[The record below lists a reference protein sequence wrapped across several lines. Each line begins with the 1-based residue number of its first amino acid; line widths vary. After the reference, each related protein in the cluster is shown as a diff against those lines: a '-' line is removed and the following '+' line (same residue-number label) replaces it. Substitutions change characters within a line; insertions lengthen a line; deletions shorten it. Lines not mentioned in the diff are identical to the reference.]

1 MASEEEFPSQFP
13 SLWEAKDI
21 ELYKAFRSH
30 IGDFLMNLN
39 DEEIKVSVLLSTLY
53 DYSLVIFS
61 ICEIPKDV
69 FMDHMKIRSE
79 EHTSELQSH

>member
-1 MASEEEFPSQFP
+1 MSSEEEFP

-30 IGDFLMNLN
+30 IGEFLANLN
-39 DEEIKVSVLLSTLY
+39 DEEIKVSVLLSALY

-69 FMDHMKIRSE
+69 FMDHLEILVKSSYSMEKK
-79 EHTSELQSH
+79 